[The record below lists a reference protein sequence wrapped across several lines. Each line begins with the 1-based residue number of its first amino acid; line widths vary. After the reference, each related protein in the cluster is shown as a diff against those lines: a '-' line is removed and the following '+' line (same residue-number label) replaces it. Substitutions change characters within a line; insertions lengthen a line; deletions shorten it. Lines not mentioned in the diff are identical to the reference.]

1 MSVVNWRPERGVSL
15 NDEKPEV
22 LLDDRQ
28 LVAIS
33 DHMFGYVNH
42 IFSVIMVFE
51 LKCISCENKSG
62 ITIYTYFYF
71 LTLKQ

>member
-51 LKCISCENKSG
+51 LN
-62 ITIYTYFYF
+62 F
-71 LTLKQ
+71 